1 MRGDI
6 FPIIA
11 RIYPAMRSA
20 FILAILSLLLLP
32 ITLTA
37 DEKGD
42 AAKDAEAR
50 VKIEQWI
57 NGLKFQTGKVPLGGG
72 LATATIPPGFK
83 YLNGQD
89 SAKLLTLFGNPPQ
102 SNLGTIFPEK
112 TDLLKDADAWFVVI
126 QYDEDG
132 YVKDDDAEKI
142 NYADLLKQMQNSI
155 RESSAE
161 RAKQGYSSLK
171 LIGWATPPRYDRGSH
186 KLFWAKEIQ
195 FGGSPENTLNYNI
208 RMLGR
213 KGVLVL
219 NAVAGMNKLAEIEAA
234 TPQILAM
241 ADFNEG
247 NRYTDFDKS
256 KDKVA
261 TYGIAG
267 LVLGA
272 AGLKI
277 AAKVGLLAVAGK
289 YLAVLWKPIVAAAV
303 GLSAFMKRFFTKREQ

>member
-1 MRGDI
+1 
-6 FPIIA
+6 
-11 RIYPAMRSA
+11 
-20 FILAILSLLLLP
+20 
-32 ITLTA
+32 
-37 DEKGD
+37 
-42 AAKDAEAR
+42 

-171 LIGWATPPRYDRGSH
+171 LIGWATPPRYDRGS
-186 KLFWAKEIQ
+186 
-195 FGGSPENTLNYNI
+195 PENTLNYNI

-213 KGVLVL
+213 TGVLVL